1 MKKAAL
7 GLVILFLAVY
17 GSLYFM
23 ANQGNPKYTGG
34 KSVRFTKGTSTR
46 ELGLI
51 LAQAGVVRSP
61 WHFWSARLLHMRSK
75 IMAGDYSFD
84 KPQTPEQIVMR
95 LIKGE
100 VVFYILVVP
109 EGYNMFDIGK
119 ALESQGFFS
128 MEDFV
133 AQARNPAMIL
143 DLAPKSTSLEGFLF
157 PSTYHLAYHAK
168 PEQVCR
174 MMTNEF
180 RRQWKELG
188 ATEDPLR
195 TVTLGSLV
203 EKETGVKEERATVAS
218 VFENRL
224 ERGIKL
230 DCDPTVAYAALLLG
244 AWRGKIYKSDLNRNH
259 PYNTYKVEGLPPGP
273 IANPGLASLRAALK
287 PAESKYIYF
296 VAKADGT
303 GQHNFAA
310 TLAEHR
316 KNVEQYRRV
325 LRTNK

>member
-1 MKKAAL
+1 MKRVAI
-7 GLVILFLAVY
+7 GLVLACLAVY
-17 GSLYFM
+17 GLLHFF
-23 ANQGNPKYTGG
+23 AHQDNPKYSGG
-34 KSVRFTKGTSTR
+34 KSVQFTKGTSSR

-51 LAQAGVVRSP
+51 LSKAGVVRSP
-61 WHFWSARLLHMRSK
+61 WHFWAARLLHSRSK

-84 KPQTPEQIVMR
+84 KRETPEQIMMR
-95 LIKGE
+95 LIRGE
-100 VVFYILVVP
+100 VVFYTLVVP
-109 EGYNMFDIGK
+109 EGYNIYDIGK
-119 ALESQGFFS
+119 SLESQGFFS
-128 MEDFV
+128 TDDFV
-133 AQARNPAMIL
+133 AQARNPAMIQ

-157 PSTYHLAYHAK
+157 PSTYHLAYHTR

-188 ATEDPLR
+188 ATADPLR

-203 EKETGVKEERATVAS
+203 EKETAVKDERATVAS

-230 DCDPTVAYAALLLG
+230 DCDPTVAYAALLIG
-244 AWRGKIYKSDLNRNH
+244 AWRGKIYKSDLNRAH
-259 PYNTYKVEGLPPGP
+259 PYNTYKVAGLPPGP

-310 TLAEHR
+310 TLADHR
-316 KNVEQYRRV
+316 KNVEQYRRA
-325 LRTNK
+325 LKTNK